1 MINTVRNA
9 VLTILSKDN
18 RGYVTP
24 EEFNLMAKQAQVDIF
39 EQYFYDFS
47 TGVVKRNARIF
58 NTGHANVPEKIEAV
72 IDTFI
77 VPDEPLQYNGTTDT
91 FFLPGT
97 NPANPTQPT
106 LYKTTNLLYN
116 NNVEVEKVNYTKLN
130 SLLISNF
137 MAPNV
142 SRPIYSLKNDGIKV
156 YPDIIVDNMTI
167 NYIRNPRDPKWTYA
181 VLANGE
187 PLFNQ
192 SASDYQD
199 FELPES
205 DFVKIVTK
213 ILQYAGLSIRENDV
227 VQLVNQE
234 ELQDIQQKQ

>member
-24 EEFNLMAKQAQVDIF
+24 EEFNLMAKQAQVDLF
-39 EQYFYDFS
+39 EQMFYS
-47 TGVVKRNARIF
+47 YSSAIVKRNARIY
-58 NTGHANVPEKIEAV
+58 NTGHANIPETME
-72 IDTFI
+72 IDIDGFI
-77 VPDEPLQYNGTTDT
+77 VNDTLQYNAPTET

-106 LYKTTNLLYN
+106 LYKITDMLYN
-116 NNVEVEKVNYTKLN
+116 NNIEVEKVNYTKLN
-130 SLLISNF
+130 SLLNSNF

-142 SRPIYSLKNDGIKV
+142 TRPIYSLNNDGIKV
-156 YPDIIVDNMTI
+156 YPDIIVSGMTI
-167 NYIRNPRDPKWTYA
+167 NYIRNPKDPKWTYS
-181 VLANGE
+181 VLSNGE

-205 DFVKIVTK
+205 DFPKIVAK

-234 ELQDIQQKQ
+234 EMQNNQQKQ

>member
-24 EEFNLMAKQAQVDIF
+24 EEFNLMAKQAQVYLF
-39 EQYFYDFS
+39 EQMFYS
-47 TGVVKRNARIF
+47 YSSAIVKRNARIY
-58 NTGHANVPEKIEAV
+58 NTGHANIPETME
-72 IDTFI
+72 IDIDGFI
-77 VPDEPLQYNGTTDT
+77 VNDTLQYNSTTDT

-106 LYKTTNLLYN
+106 LYKITDMLYN
-116 NNVEVEKVNYTKLN
+116 NNIEVEKVNYTKLN
-130 SLLISNF
+130 SLLNSNF

-142 SRPIYSLKNDGIKV
+142 TRPVYSLKNDGIKV
-156 YPDIIVDNMTI
+156 YPDIIVSGMTI
-167 NYIRNPRDPKWTYA
+167 NYIRNPKDPKWTYS
-181 VLANGE
+181 VLSNGE

-205 DFVKIVTK
+205 DFPKIVAK

-234 ELQDIQQKQ
+234 EMQNNQQKQ

>member
-58 NTGHANVPEKIEAV
+58 NTGHANIPEKIEAV

-77 VPDEPLQYNGTTDT
+77 VNDVLTYNLPTAT

-97 NPANPTQPT
+97 DPANPSQLT
-106 LYKTTNLLYN
+106 LYKTTRLLYN
-116 NNVEVEKVNYTKLN
+116 DLIEVEKVNYTKLN
-130 SLLISNF
+130 SLLNSDF
-137 MAPNV
+137 MTPTVA
-142 SRPIYSLKNDGIKV
+142 RPIYSLKNNGIKV
-156 YPDIIVDNMTI
+156 YPDIITTNMSI
-167 NYIRNPRDPKWTYA
+167 DYIRNPKDPKWTYT
-181 VLANGE
+181 VLSSGE

-192 SASDYQD
+192 SAVDYQD

-205 DFVKIVTK
+205 DFTKIVTK

-234 ELQDIQQKQ
+234 EVQDIQQKQ